1 MCYIFIRRDNF
12 DPMLKQVGKY
22 RPIMHWLGIFP
33 KRLQCRSRIEPHEA
47 YVASVLGPFHVGTV
61 ALSSELAD
69 AI

>member
-1 MCYIFIRRDNF
+1 
-12 DPMLKQVGKY
+12 MLKQVGKY

-69 AI
+69 AN